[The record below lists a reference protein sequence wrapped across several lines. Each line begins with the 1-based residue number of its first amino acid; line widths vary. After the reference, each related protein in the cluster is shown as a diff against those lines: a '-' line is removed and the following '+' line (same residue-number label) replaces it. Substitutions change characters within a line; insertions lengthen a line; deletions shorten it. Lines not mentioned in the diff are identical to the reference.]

1 MSDESDETPN
11 EERETPLEEREKAT
25 TPSETTTEPMSDTD
39 SSPTAEQSTGRNVER
54 YVRYVVLAGFT
65 LLALV
70 ALLRFYF
77 AASATID
84 TWVSTEYR
92 SMFQAAFN
100 LVVLLLA
107 GIGISWQ
114 VRSLA

>member
-1 MSDESDETPN
+1 MSEEPNGPAESDDPD
-11 EERETPLEEREKAT
+11 RPD
-25 TPSETTTEPMSDTD
+25 ETTERPTDSPPEPMSDTD
-39 SSPTAEQSTGRNVER
+39 STPSDEQSTGRDIER

-84 TWVSTEYR
+84 TWVTAEYR

-114 VRSLA
+114 VRALA